1 MKTVTFYLDFISP
14 FAYLAF
20 ETLPSALEGLSYN
33 VMYQPVFLG
42 GILQHHG
49 QLAPAE
55 VPAKRAW
62 TYRHVI
68 WLARTHGVPLEFPA
82 SHPFRSLELLRA
94 ALGGGDGAGHIDE
107 PTPNRF
113 VCEAF
118 FRHVWRG
125 GADAADPQRLD
136 ALLAALRPT
145 EVEVAP
151 PTVEAVSDAL
161 GKQRLQRA
169 TEAAIARGVFGVPS
183 FAVDDKLF
191 WGLDAIPMLRSY
203 LAASQAD
210 TGFALSDA
218 EWHKVQDIPS
228 AIAPRSST
236 RAGHSK

>member
-20 ETLPSALEGLSYN
+20 ETLPRALEGLSYN
-33 VMYQPVFLG
+33 VVYQPVFLG

-55 VPAKRAW
+55 VPVKRAW
-62 TYRHVI
+62 TYRHVV

-94 ALGGGDGAGHIDE
+94 ALSGTYGASQIGDA
-107 PTPNRF
+107 TPNRF

-136 ALLAALRPT
+136 ALLAGLRPT
-145 EVEVAP
+145 EVDATP
-151 PTVEAVSDAL
+151 PTAQASLQAL
-161 GKQRLQRA
+161 GKQRLQQA

-183 FAVDDKLF
+183 FGVDDKLF
-191 WGLDAIPMLRSY
+191 WGLDAVPMLRSY
-203 LAASQAD
+203 LAAAETD
-210 TGFALSDA
+210 TGFALSAA
-218 EWHKVQDIPS
+218 EWQQVQDIPS